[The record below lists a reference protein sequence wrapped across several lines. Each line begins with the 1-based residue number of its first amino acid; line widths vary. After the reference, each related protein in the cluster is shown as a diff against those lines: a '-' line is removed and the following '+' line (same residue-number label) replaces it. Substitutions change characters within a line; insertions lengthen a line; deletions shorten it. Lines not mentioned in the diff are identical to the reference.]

1 MPVMPATAPWT
12 ALLPL
17 RLPDSAAV
25 GPKPYVHDQARENG
39 EEHDEQDLHA
49 RTVDLRRSGKRCN
62 AGSVLGRTTT
72 LGVSGLQ
79 GLLSVVDTRSAT
91 VGETLWTRPQ
101 STHLGTNPRQP
112 LPCLAALAPE
122 RSPSVVLGGEVAPGW
137 AVTAHLWAGPSAAA
151 PSA

>member
-1 MPVMPATAPWT
+1 MPVMPATAAWT

-62 AGSVLGRTTT
+62 AGSMLGRTTT

-101 STHLGTNPRQP
+101 STHWVQTHDNHYPASRPSPPRAPPP
-112 LPCLAALAPE
+112 LCSGA
-122 RSPSVVLGGEVAPGW
+122 RSLLGGR
-137 AVTAHLWAGPSAAA
+137 
-151 PSA
+151 